1 MMVVF
6 SAIGRDLIMQRFLER
21 HKEQVVGVLSGFDRV
36 LFRGTLRS
44 LEYAKGFDNF
54 LMAHGVL
61 YKDFKKFA
69 ERLTNRIKEHA
80 RRFAEQHGRPWIYL
94 QSSSESKEDVARR
107 VMQRDGIKQGLVC
120 VLRCVEPCQS
130 FEVRR
135 NREHKQL
142 ELAPAR
148 RKCLFLYFYFVDR
161 EFGLMHVRLQTWLPM
176 PIQVCLNGREY
187 LARRLDRAGIGYEK
201 RDNCFL
207 RIDDVPRA
215 QQMLNDLEQRN
226 WAAFL
231 NAFAR
236 RLNPWL
242 NRDNPLNLYGYYWTL
257 RESEYATD
265 VMFQSPA
272 ALARIYPGLVR
283 HALSHFNCQDV
294 MRFLGRRTNSRFNGE
309 ASSNVKHRPEGVR
322 IKHWVEENSIKMYDK
337 QGSVL
342 RVETTMNNP
351 RRFKVRRA
359 ATRQGEHCTAWIPLR
374 KSIADLRRRV
384 EICRAANERYFEALG
399 VVGESS
405 PTRHLIDPVSRRITR
420 NGRPYR
426 ALRPVD
432 PEEAKL
438 FAVLLDGRFLVQ
450 GFRNKDLRARLV
462 PRAGNDP
469 QSRKKASARITRSL
483 RLLRAHGLIRKV
495 SATSYYR
502 VTPAG
507 QNLMTTAL
515 KLRDLDLA
523 TLAA

>member
-1 MMVVF
+1 
-6 SAIGRDLIMQRFLER
+6 MQRFLQR
-21 HKEQVVGVLSGFDRV
+21 HKEQVVGVLSGFDRI

-44 LEYAKGFDNF
+44 LEYAQGFENF
-54 LMAHGVL
+54 LMAHSVL
-61 YKDFKKFA
+61 YRDFGKFA
-69 ERLTNRIKEHA
+69 ERLSHRVKQHA
-80 RRFAEQHGRPWIYL
+80 KQFAERLGRPLIYL
-94 QSSSESKEDVARR
+94 QSSSISKEEVACR
-107 VMQRDGIKQGLVC
+107 VLQRDGIEQGLVC
-120 VLRCVEPCQS
+120 VLSCVEPCQS
-130 FEVRR
+130 FHIRR

-142 ELAPAR
+142 ELAPAK

-201 RDNCFL
+201 RDNCFV
-207 RIDDVPRA
+207 RIDDLARA
-215 QQMLNDLEQRN
+215 QQMLDDLEQRN

-242 NRDNPLNLYGYYWTL
+242 SRDNPLNLHGYYWTI

-272 ALARIYPGLVR
+272 ALAQLYPRLVR
-283 HALSHFNCQDV
+283 HALSHFTCQDV
-294 MRFLGRRTNSRFNGE
+294 MRFLGRRTNRRFNGE
-309 ASSNVKHRPEGVR
+309 ATSSLKHRFEGVR

-359 ATRQGEHCTAWIPLR
+359 ATRHGERCTAWIPLR

-420 NGRPYR
+420 DGRPYR

-438 FAVLLDGRFLVQ
+438 FAALLDARFLMQ
-450 GFRNKDLRARLV
+450 GFRNKDLRARLL

-469 QSRKKASARITRSL
+469 QSRKKASAKITRSL

-495 SATSYYR
+495 STTSYYR
-502 VTPAG
+502 VTRAG
-507 QNLMTTAL
+507 HDLMTTGLNMRELNVAI
-515 KLRDLDLA
+515 
-523 TLAA
+523 LAA